1 MDPVT
6 ATVIASTAIKVG
18 SAIWGAITGAKKN
31 AEASK
36 ASQNEIDELK
46 TISQRVQNPDF
57 DINSLTPAQLDLVF
71 SYNPESIPFIQD
83 IAPQLVE
90 ESSVAK
96 GFLDS
101 QMGALS
107 RFESL
112 AETGEDAG
120 LIAARE
126 GAEREAMQTLS
137 RAQAERDAVAQR
149 RGIGLGSG
157 ASLALQQA
165 DVLGTAERQQAINE
179 QAAADAALRRF
190 QANQAGGSLA
200 GQLYGQEMNRVAS
213 NADITNAFNARM
225 GERRQNLASQ
235 NVTAQNQATLLREQE
250 KQRISDFNAQKEYE
264 NELKKRELQQQQY
277 QNELS
282 TAQLQMQP
290 RQAALGNIEESA
302 ERTGR
307 TIAGATKTGVAI
319 GEAVGDIK
327 TKPKTKPEEEV

>member
-46 TISQRVQNPDF
+46 TIAQRVETPDF
-57 DINSLTPAQLDLVF
+57 DINSLTPAQMDLVF
-71 SYNPESIPFIQD
+71 SYNPEAIPFIQEV
-83 IAPQLVE
+83 APQLVE
-90 ESSVAK
+90 ESGVAK
-96 GFLDS
+96 GFLES
-101 QMGALS
+101 QMGALN
-107 RFESL
+107 RFETL

-165 DVLGTAERQQAINE
+165 DVANTAERQQMMNE
-179 QAAADAALRRF
+179 GAAADAALRRF
-190 QANQAGGSLA
+190 QATQAGGALA

-225 GERRQNLASQ
+225 AERKQAVETQNTQAR
-235 NVTAQNQATLLREQE
+235 NQASLLTEQE
-250 KQRISDFNAQKEYE
+250 KQRIADQNAE
-264 NELKKRELQQQQY
+264 NEY
-277 QNELS
+277 QNELQKK
-282 TAQLQMQP
+282 QLQQSDYQNKVSQAELQMKP

-327 TKPKTKPEEEV
+327 TKPKTKNKGG

>member
-1 MDPVT
+1 MDPI
-6 ATVIASTAIKVG
+6 TVAGAVVSIG
-18 SAIWGAITGAKKN
+18 SAIWGAIKGAKNN

-46 TISQRVQNPDF
+46 TIAQRVETPDF
-57 DINSLTPAQLDLVF
+57 DINSLTPAQMDLVF
-71 SYNPESIPFIQD
+71 SYNPEAIPFIQEV
-83 IAPQLVE
+83 APQLVE
-90 ESSVAK
+90 ESGVAK
-96 GFLDS
+96 GFLES
-101 QMGALS
+101 QMGALN
-107 RFESL
+107 RFETL

-165 DVLGTAERQQAINE
+165 DIANTAERQQMMNE
-179 QAAADAALRRF
+179 AAAADAALRRF
-190 QANQAGGSLA
+190 QATQAGGSLA

-250 KQRISDFNAQKEYE
+250 KQRISDLNK
-264 NELKKRELQQQQY
+264 QQQY
-277 QNELS
+277 QNELQKRQLQQNDYQNKV
-282 TAQLQMQP
+282 TQAQLQMQP
-290 RQAALGNIEESA
+290 RKAALGNIEESA